1 MERIHLLRNFDVS
14 QNLQPQQLVR
24 YGLCDPCKVFVK
36 NEPHKR
42 KKLDEGVQRLI
53 FSVSLIDN
61 LIARILHSNQNREE
75 ILNWKIIPPSAGL
88 GLDDPGLAAIHEAIT
103 QMELR
108 CRGLMSSDVSGWD
121 FSVQS
126 WELEADLQRRVE
138 LNNSKGTDWERIASA
153 HLYCMSRKVFVLSD
167 GSMYQQLLPGLMPSG
182 WYLTASTN
190 SNIRAI
196 CAYHVALEAGEIPA
210 VKTMGDDSVESVI
223 DDPIAAYSRLGHTI
237 KFVENVTSSSFEFCS
252 TRFENGI
259 GVPVNI
265 DKQLVNLLSYK
276 PQTYAEG
283 LDRYQQFH
291 YELRHYPHLRQL
303 EDLILKSGWWDSFPS
318 SELSKAFEGL

>member
-1 MERIHLLRNFDVS
+1 MERIDLLRNFDVN
-14 QNLQPQQLVR
+14 QNLQPQHLVR
-24 YGLCDPCKVFVK
+24 LGLCDPCKVFVK

-42 KKLDEGVQRLI
+42 KKLLEGVQRLI

-61 LIARILHSNQNREE
+61 VIARILHSNQNREE

-103 QMELR
+103 NMELR
-108 CRGLMSSDVSGWD
+108 CNGLMSSDVSGWD

-126 WELEADLQRRVE
+126 WELEADLQRRIA
-138 LNNSKGTDWERIASA
+138 LNGSSGTDWERIATA

-196 CAYHVALEAGEIPA
+196 VSYHVAMEAGVPPV
-210 VKTMGDDSVESVI
+210 VKTMGDDSVESAF
-223 DDPIAAYSRLGHTI
+223 DDAISAYARIGHQI
-237 KFVENVTSSSFEFCS
+237 KFIENVSSSNFEFCS
-252 TRFENGI
+252 TRFVKGV

-276 PQTYAEG
+276 PQTYSEG
-283 LDRYQQFH
+283 LDRFQQFC
-291 YELRHYPHLRQL
+291 YELRHYPRLSYL
-303 EDLILKSGWWDSFPS
+303 EELILKSGWWDSFPS
-318 SELSKAFEGL
+318 REISKAFPGL

>member
-1 MERIHLLRNFDVS
+1 MERIDLLRNFDVS

-24 YGLCDPCKVFVK
+24 MGLCDPCKLFVK
-36 NEPHKR
+36 NEPHKK
-42 KKLDEGVQRLI
+42 KKLLDGVQRLI

-61 LIARILHSNQNREE
+61 AIARILHSNQNREE
-75 ILNWKIIPPSAGL
+75 ILNWKVIPPSPGL
-88 GLDDPGLAAIHEAIT
+88 GLDDPGLAAIHEAVT

-108 CRGLMSSDVSGWD
+108 CGGLMSSDVSGWD

-138 LNNSKGTDWERIASA
+138 LNGSKGTDWERIASA

-182 WYLTASTN
+182 WYLTASSN

-196 CAYHVALEAGEIPA
+196 DSYHVAIEAGVKPA
-210 VKTMGDDSVESVI
+210 VKTMGDDSVEAAI
-223 DDPIAAYSRLGHTI
+223 PNPIEAYSKLGKVI
-237 KFVENVTSSSFEFCS
+237 KFVENVTPSKFEFCS
-252 TRFENGI
+252 TQFENGI

-276 PQTYAEG
+276 PLTYAEG
-283 LDRYQQFH
+283 LDRFQQFC
-291 YELRHYPHLRQL
+291 YELRHYPQLRDL
-303 EDLILKSGWWDSFPS
+303 EKLVLDSGWWDSFPS
-318 SELSKAFEGL
+318 YEISQAYLNL